1 MIEVSGLQIHE
12 DEPITYKF
20 ASIDDFMQKMIN
32 KEIQTYKPIKMI
44 TVPANDKIIDK
55 INQVIYYYY
64 ENIVKYVF
72 EKNDYNL
79 YSITVA
85 MYAPEDY
92 SNEALRRI
100 VFNENEGE
108 NQSSYAKVKKIGDS
122 DYLVR
127 KIYYEN
133 FDQTK
138 FEVRTIINDSYLL
151 YVDFMSMN
159 GNIDFNDS
167 MIKDIE
173 MENIN
178 I

>member
-1 MIEVSGLQIHE
+1 MKKAILLILIFLFVFLLYSCKESVNQDIVLEKNALQSNNSGSVNSSMIEVSGLQIHE

-122 DYLVR
+122 DLSPPGY
-127 KIYYEN
+127 N
-133 FDQTK
+133 
-138 FEVRTIINDSYLL
+138 
-151 YVDFMSMN
+151 
-159 GNIDFNDS
+159 
-167 MIKDIE
+167 
-173 MENIN
+173 
-178 I
+178 